1 LSLRSAAPPTIGI
14 VANEPSGDLLGAGL
28 IQAVRERLPDARFE
42 GVGGPQML
50 AEGCRSLLPMEEL
63 AVMGLVEVLSHLPRL
78 LAIRR
83 RLVRHF
89 LSRRPSVLVGID
101 APDFNLGL
109 ERRLRRVGIPTVH
122 YVSPT
127 VWAWRPGRVRHI
139 RRSTDLLLSIFPFE
153 VPFLERHGVPV
164 RYVGHPLA
172 DLVPLEPDRVGA
184 RARLGL
190 PREGLLV
197 AVLPGS
203 RLGEVRLLA
212 REFLEAADWCR
223 QRRPQLRFITPLVS
237 RPIRELVEQTLREL
251 GIGLPITLVDGSSH
265 DCLAAAD
272 LVLTASGT
280 ATLESL
286 LYRRPMVVG
295 YRLHPLTYRL
305 AAGLRLVKVPYVA
318 LANLLAG
325 EELAPELLQDAC
337 RAPRLGQALLGLL
350 EDPQR
355 VAQIQVRYGEIHLG
369 LRCDSSRRAAEA
381 VLDLLALN
389 GDPR

>member
-28 IQAVRERLPDARFE
+28 IQAVRERLPGARFE

-381 VLDLLALN
+381 VLDLLALS